1 VSVGGTLFAAHRA
14 RCAALDPLLP
24 EPAGLPAG
32 ETLTAATTD
41 GLRVA
46 GVLQSHTYP
55 PGALDLLWSA
65 ARVWQLHPLVGDT
78 GAEGMDAVLRAWR
91 HRMDAESPDP
101 DSACTVTWPSR
112 DPEAVPAF
120 LRHGLAPVSAL
131 AVRLA
136 PPPERHDNNH
146 PDDHPDDI
154 VIREATPEDFEEAL
168 ALVVHTFTYTSLTAG
183 EAQLEELLAPQ
194 LRRSLA
200 AGAPIWLAEQDGV
213 AVAVAD
219 CGWIRSTPG
228 TAAAELLPPGNWG
241 YVNNV
246 ATEPGSRGRGVGQ
259 ALMAVVHREFHRMG
273 ATGTYLYY
281 HLTNPLASV
290 FWPRQGYRPLW
301 TYWEVQPA
309 GALR

>member
-1 VSVGGTLFAAHRA
+1 VSVSGTLFAAHRA
-14 RCAALDPLLP
+14 RWAALDPLLP

-32 ETLTAATTD
+32 DPLTAATA
-41 GLRVA
+41 GGRRVA
-46 GVLQSHTYP
+46 AVLQTHAHP
-55 PGALDLLWSA
+55 PGSLGLLWAA
-65 ARVWQLHPLVGDT
+65 ARVWQLHPLVGDA
-78 GAEGMDAVLRAWR
+78 GVEGMDAVLRAWR
-91 HRMDAESPDP
+91 HRMDAESPGA

-112 DPEAVPAF
+112 DPEAVRAF
-120 LRHGLAPVSAL
+120 LHHGLAPVSAL

-136 PPPERHDNNH
+136 PPPKRHDS
-146 PDDHPDDI
+146 DV
-154 VIREATPEDFEEAL
+154 VIREATPEDFEEVL
-168 ALVVHTFTYTSLTAG
+168 ALVVHAFAYTSLTAD

-194 LRRSLA
+194 LRRSLQ
-200 AGAPIWLAEQDGV
+200 AGAPIWLAEKDGV

-219 CGWIRSTPG
+219 CGWVHSAPG

-273 ATGTYLYY
+273 AAGTYLYY

-290 FWPRQGYRPLW
+290 FWHRQAYRPLW
-301 TYWEVQPA
+301 TYWEVRPA